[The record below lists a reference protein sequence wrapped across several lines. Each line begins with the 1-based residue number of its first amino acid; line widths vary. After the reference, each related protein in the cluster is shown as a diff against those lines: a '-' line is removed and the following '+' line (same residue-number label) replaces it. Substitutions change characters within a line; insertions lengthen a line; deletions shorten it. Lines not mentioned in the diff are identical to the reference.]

1 MATPVQNLIAR
12 GAAAMLQ
19 QMGTSATLSRNGQAY
34 WTGSLVWVE
43 TSSAYS
49 VELGG
54 SLYTVTGRAT
64 VIAAALPQAPIP
76 GDRLA
81 VDGHLCIIVG
91 AFKSPYDA
99 TWNLE
104 ASTLK

>member
-1 MATPVQNLIAR
+1 MVTPVQKLIAR

-19 QMGTSATLSRNGQAY
+19 QLGTPATLSRNGQAY
-34 WTGSLVWVE
+34 WAGSLVWVE
-43 TSSAYS
+43 TSSSYS

-54 SLYTVTGRAT
+54 SLYTVSGRAT
-64 VIAAALPQAPIP
+64 VIAADLPQAPVP

-81 VDGHLCIIVG
+81 VDGHLCLVVG

>member
-1 MATPVQNLIAR
+1 MATPVQTLIAR

-19 QMGTSATLSRNGQAY
+19 QMGTPATLSRDGQAY
-34 WTGSLVWVE
+34 WTGNLVWVE
-43 TSSAYS
+43 TGSAYS
-49 VELGG
+49 AELGG
-54 SLYTVTGRAT
+54 SLYIVSGRAT

-81 VDGHLCIIVG
+81 VDGHLCLIVG

>member
-1 MATPVQNLIAR
+1 MTTPVQELIAR
-12 GAAAMLQ
+12 GAAAICQ
-19 QMGTSATLSRNGQAY
+19 QLGTPATLSRNGQPY
-34 WTGSLVWVE
+34 WTGTLVWVE

-49 VELGG
+49 AELGG
-54 SLYTVTGRAT
+54 TLYTVTGRAT
-64 VIAAALPQAPIP
+64 IIAADLPQAPVP

-81 VDGHLCIIVG
+81 VDGHLCLIVG

>member
-12 GAAAMLQ
+12 GAAAILQ
-19 QMGTSATLSRNGQAY
+19 QLGTTATLSRNGQAY
-34 WTGSLVWVE
+34 WTGNLVWVE

>member
-12 GAAAMLQ
+12 GAAAIRQ
-19 QMGTSATLSRNGQAY
+19 QLGTPATLSRNGQPY
-34 WTGSLVWVE
+34 WSGTMVWVE

-64 VIAAALPQAPIP
+64 VIAAELPQAPVP

-81 VDGHLCIIVG
+81 VDGHLCLIVG

-104 ASTLK
+104 ATTLK

>member
-1 MATPVQNLIAR
+1 MTTPVQKLIAR
-12 GAAAMLQ
+12 GSAAIRQ
-19 QMGTSATLSRNGQAY
+19 QMGTPATLSRNGQPY
-34 WTGSLVWVE
+34 WTGGLVWVE

-54 SLYTVTGRAT
+54 SLYTVSGRAT
-64 VIAAALPQAPIP
+64 VIAAELPQAPVP

-81 VDGHLCIIVG
+81 VDGHLCLVVG

-99 TWNLE
+99 AWNLE

>member
-1 MATPVQNLIAR
+1 MTTPVQNLIAR

-19 QMGTSATLSRNGQAY
+19 QMGTPATLSRDGQAY
-34 WTGSLVWVE
+34 WTGNMVWVE
-43 TSSAYS
+43 TGSAYS
-49 VELGG
+49 AELGG
-54 SLYTVTGRAT
+54 SLYIVSGRAT

-81 VDGHLCIIVG
+81 VDGHLCLIVG